1 MSGKKADDK
10 AIVSQVGALVVTD
23 VVIPL
28 LMIIVAIICLTIGV
42 NYSFFK
48 YNSEDVELAA
58 LAVETVVGDTDN
70 QVVAQGFGAPQEIEV
85 PLMEQI
91 VSAVG
96 NDFLH
101 GFPFTGSSCA

>member
-10 AIVSQVGALVVTD
+10 AIISQVGALVVTD

-48 YNSEDVELAA
+48 YNLCTFIS
-58 LAVETVVGDTDN
+58 
-70 QVVAQGFGAPQEIEV
+70 I
-85 PLMEQI
+85 
-91 VSAVG
+91 
-96 NDFLH
+96 
-101 GFPFTGSSCA
+101 